1 MTLRSPLR
9 TIGKGLLGL
18 VLLGLAV
25 LLVMQLW
32 FLVHVIV
39 WREVNPDST
48 RFMRTQLAVLQ
59 ARNPKAALDHR
70 WVDYGRISAHLKRAV
85 IASEDANFPDH
96 DGVDWNAIEQALEK
110 NVKRGR
116 VAFGGSTITMQLA
129 KNLFLSGDRS
139 YLRKGQELV
148 IAYML
153 EAIMSKQRILEIYL
167 NVAEWG
173 VGVFGAEAAAR
184 HYFGVS
190 AALGVPFEGL
200 LDRLPVDAVVLWKAG
215 ILGSDHRALQVGRQ
229 LVVADPAVLQ
239 VGLRV
244 ALAQD
249 LELPAHE
256 TRRGRIHLPPYDHMD
271 QEPQLDHQDRGQPE
285 KHGREDDLED
295 RISGH
300 RQRRPPGR

>member
-1 MTLRSPLR
+1 MTLR

-18 VLLGLAV
+18 VLLGLAA

-96 DGVDWNAIEQALEK
+96 DGVDWNAIEQALEN

-129 KNLFLSGDRS
+129 KNLFLSGERS
-139 YLRKGQELV
+139 YLRKAQELV
-148 IAYML
+148 ITYMI
-153 EAIMSKQRILEIYL
+153 EATMSKRRILEIYL

-184 HYFGVS
+184 HHFGVS
-190 AALGVPFEGL
+190 AAQLSPAQAARLAAMLPRPRYYDRHRDSVPL
-200 LDRLPVDAVVLWKAG
+200 AR
-215 ILGSDHRALQVGRQ
+215 RAAIVQRRM
-229 LVVADPAVLQ
+229 PAVD
-239 VGLRV
+239 V
-244 ALAQD
+244 
-249 LELPAHE
+249 P
-256 TRRGRIHLPPYDHMD
+256 
-271 QEPQLDHQDRGQPE
+271 
-285 KHGREDDLED
+285 
-295 RISGH
+295 
-300 RQRRPPGR
+300 